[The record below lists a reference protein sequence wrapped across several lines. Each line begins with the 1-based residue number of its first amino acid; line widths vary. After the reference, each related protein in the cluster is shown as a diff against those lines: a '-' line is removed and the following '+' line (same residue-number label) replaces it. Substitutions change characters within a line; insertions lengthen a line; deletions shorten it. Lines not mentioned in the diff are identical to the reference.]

1 MFLFRKLKLFSL
13 NQNTLM
19 KKIKLRNIYFT
30 QEYKLFF
37 LSQSFI
43 TVHVQQKIETI
54 KIEKNKIKDKSIN
67 IFSNDA
73 QCYNS
78 FLALKFLC
86 ILKNYIFSTI
96 QSFSI
101 LI

>member
-37 LSQSFI
+37 LSQRFI

-54 KIEKNKIKDKSIN
+54 KIEKIK
-67 IFSNDA
+67 
-73 QCYNS
+73 
-78 FLALKFLC
+78 
-86 ILKNYIFSTI
+86 
-96 QSFSI
+96 
-101 LI
+101 